1 MATLNGTNGSDNI
14 SGTTSSDTILSG
26 NGNDYVSAGDGND
39 YVDAGNGDDIV
50 EGGDGNDTLLGA
62 NGKDRVFGGRGNDN
76 LSGGNGTD
84 AVYGGSGDDVIG
96 SIDGSSALYTGDNGG
111 DTLYGDGYDSYAD
124 YQLGRGHESAQPG
137 NDRIYGGNGDDLIYG
152 DNGNNAALG
161 GNDIIAGGN
170 GKDTI
175 YGEGGDDNI
184 GGGGGG
190 DTLSGGSGGDVFV
203 YNAVSDST
211 AAGMDVIT
219 DFQRGADRL
228 DLRPVLGNTGFEW
241 GGSQP
246 TSHGAWFQQSGGNT
260 YVYVDVDGNPATAE
274 MVIRLNGLHELT
286 KSDFAGYENHAPTA
300 MADTHAIGEDNSP
313 NPITGNV
320 LANDSDVDAGNVLA
334 VANAGTYVGHY
345 GTLTINADGSYSYM
359 LDNANGQVQALRQG
373 EHVQDTFSYDV
384 TDGQAGAASS
394 LSIRINGANDGA
406 TITASGSQDTSVT
419 EAGGVANGV
428 AGDAS
433 ASGTLTVGDVDAGE
447 AHFAAVPP
455 AGLVGHYGTFT
466 FDSNTGAWTYT
477 LDNSKADALTAG
489 QQVSDSLTVA
499 SADLTAQQTI
509 TVNIVGSNDHAAITA
524 SGSEDTAVTEAGG
537 AANAISGDASA
548 SGTLTISDVDAGE
561 AHFSAVLPGSLA
573 GKYGSFTFDSN
584 TGAWSYTLDNSKAD
598 ALTAGQQVSDSL
610 TVVSA
615 DQTAQQTITVNIT
628 GANDYATITASGSE
642 DTSVTEAGGAAN
654 GVLGDAS
661 ASGALTVS
669 DVDTGEA
676 HFTAVLP
683 GSLAGKY
690 GSFTFDSNT
699 GAWTYTLDNSKA
711 DGLTAGQQVSDSLTV
726 ASADQTAQQ
735 TITVNI
741 TGAND
746 HATITASGSEDTSVT
761 EAGGA
766 ANAIAGDVSASG
778 TLTVSDADAGE
789 AHFSAVPTASLL
801 GQYGFFTFDTNTG
814 AWTYTL
820 DNDKAESLTAGQK
833 ASDSLTIVS
842 GDQTAQQTITVNI
855 IGTNDH
861 AAITAS
867 GSEDTS
873 VTEAGGAANGA
884 PGDAAASGTLTVSD
898 VDTGEAHFAAVPP
911 ANLVGHYGTFTFD
924 SNTGAWTY
932 TLDNS
937 KADALTAGQQV
948 SDSLTVVSAD
958 QTAQQTI
965 TVNITGANDYATITA
980 SGSEDTSVTE
990 AGGAANGVLGDA
1002 SASGALTVSDVDT
1015 GEAHF
1020 TAVLPGSLAGKYGSF
1035 TFDSNTGAWTYTLDN
1050 SKADAL
1056 TAGQQVSDSLKVAS
1070 ADQTAQQTITV
1081 NITGANDHATIAA
1094 SVSEDTS
1101 LTEAGGAA
1109 NANAGDASASG
1120 TLTVSDVDT
1129 GEAHFAAVS
1138 PASLVGQYGTF
1149 TFDSGSGTWTY
1160 TLDNSKADGLTAGQQ
1175 ASDSLTVA
1183 SADQTAQ
1190 QTITVNI
1197 IGTNDHAAITAS
1209 GSEDTSVTEAGGAAN
1224 GAPGDAAASG
1234 TLTVSDVDTGEAH
1247 FAAVPPAN
1255 LVGHYGTFTF
1265 DSNTG
1270 AWTYTLDNS
1279 KADALTAGQQ
1289 VSDSLTVAS
1298 ADLTAQQ
1305 TITVNIVGSNDH
1317 AAITAS
1323 GSEDTA
1329 VTEAG
1334 GAANAISGDAS
1345 ASGTLT
1351 ISDVDAGEAHFSAV
1365 LPGSLAGKYG
1375 SFTFDS
1381 NTGAWSY
1388 TLDNSKA
1395 DALTAGQQV
1404 SDSLTVASADL
1415 TAQQTIT
1422 VNIVGSNDHAAITAS
1437 GSEDTS
1443 VTEAGG
1449 AANGVLGDASAS
1461 GALTVSDVDTGEAH
1475 FTAVL
1480 PGSLAGKYGSFT
1492 FDSNTGAWSYTLD
1505 NSKADA
1511 LTAGQQVSDSLT
1523 VVSADQT
1530 AQQTITVNITGANDY
1545 AAITASGSE
1554 DTSVT
1559 EAGGAANGVLGD
1571 ASASGTLT
1579 VSDVDT
1585 GEAHFT
1591 AVLPGSLAGKYGSF
1605 TFDSNTGAWTYTLD
1619 NSKADALTAGQQVS
1633 DSLKVASADQTA
1645 QQTITVNITGANDHA
1660 TIAASVSEDTSLTE
1674 AGGAANANAGDA
1686 SASGTLTVSDVDTGE
1701 AHFAA
1706 VSPASLV
1713 GQYGTFTFDSGSGT
1727 WTYTLDNS
1735 KADGLTAGQQASDSL
1750 TVASADLT
1758 AHRTIT
1764 VNITGANDH
1773 AAITASG
1780 SEDTSVTEAGGA
1792 ANAIAGDVSAS
1803 GTLTVSDVDNGEAH
1817 FAAVPPD
1824 SLVGQYGTFTF
1835 DSNTGAWTYTLDNSK
1850 ADALT
1855 AAQQVSDSLTVS
1867 SADLTAQQT
1876 ITVNIAGANDHAT
1889 ITASASEDTSVA
1901 EAGGA
1906 GNAVPGDV
1914 SASGTLIVSDID
1926 RGEAHFAAVAPASLA
1941 GQYGTF
1947 TFDSSTGAW
1956 TYTLDNSKADA
1967 LTAGQ
1972 QASDSLTVVSADQ
1985 TAQQTITVNITGAND
2000 HATITASGSED
2011 TSVTESGG
2019 AANAIAGDA
2028 SASGTLTVSD
2038 VDTGEAHFTTVL
2050 PGSLAGKYGSFT
2062 FDSNTGAWS
2071 YTLDN
2076 SKANALTAAQHV
2088 SDSLTVASFDHTAQQ
2103 TITVNITGANDY
2115 ATITSSASEDTSV
2128 TEAGGAGN
2136 AIPGDPSAS
2145 GTLIVSDIDSGEAHF
2160 ATVAP
2165 ASLAGQYGTFTF
2177 DSSTGAWT
2185 YTLDNSKAQ
2194 SLGAG
2199 QHVTDSL
2206 SVQSADLTATQ
2217 AITVNI
2223 TGTNDAAVNAV
2234 PLAQVVNEDTPLVFR
2249 TANGNALSISD
2260 VDNASHTV
2268 TLSASHGAITLSGV
2282 AGLQFLSGD
2291 GTADSTMTFTG
2302 SDAAINAA
2310 LNGMS
2315 FLGEKDYAGTASLQM
2330 QTNDGASVDTDTVAI
2345 ALNPVND
2352 APVAAG
2358 DVVYV
2363 SNSTSNILIPVS
2375 ALLGNDVDI
2384 DGRALSIT
2392 AVDSASGTVSGLRL
2406 VTESN
2411 GTFIE
2416 FDSDNKSTSGSF
2428 SYTVSDGAGG
2438 TSTATVTVNVMDKNS
2453 SAGFSLENL
2462 SYQASYLDGGG
2473 NSDTMTGAGVGDVF
2487 IGGGAADT
2495 LNGGTGDDVLRGGAS
2510 NDVIDGGLGIDMLD
2524 FSDATGAIT
2533 FSLTQSSSGTQVT
2546 LGGGLGKD
2554 TYSNIEGV
2562 IGSAYNDTLTGS
2574 SANDI
2579 IRAGAGNDTINGGAG
2594 IDLLDFSDATGAV
2607 NISLTQ
2613 SSTDATVN
2621 LSAVGLGTD
2630 TYRNMEGVVGS
2641 AFSDNLIGS
2650 SGNDVLRGGA
2660 GDDNLAG
2667 GSGNDTLIGGAGVDI
2682 LTGGAGSDTFAFLR
2696 ADPAS
2701 VDKITDFDRAP
2712 AAAGGD
2718 VLDLSDLLSGVTVTA
2733 ANAGQFVR
2741 LSEVDGNTVVS
2752 LDRDGSGTAAAFQDV
2767 AVLQGVVGL
2776 DLNTLLSNGNI
2787 HTV

>member
-1 MATLNGTNGSDNI
+1 MATLTGTNGSDNI
-14 SGTTSSDTILSG
+14 GGTTSSDTILSG

-76 LSGGNGTD
+76 LSGGNGAD

-124 YQLGRGHESAQPG
+124 HLLGRGHESAQPG
-137 NDRIYGGNGDDLIYG
+137 NDRIFGGNGDDLIYG

-161 GNDIIAGGN
+161 GNDIVAGGN

-184 GGGGGG
+184 GGGAGG

-203 YNAVSDST
+203 YNAVSDS
-211 AAGMDVIT
+211 AASGMDVIT

-228 DLRPVLGNTGFEW
+228 DLRPVLGNSGFEW
-241 GGSQP
+241 GGRQP
-246 TSHGAWFQQSGGNT
+246 TAHGAWFQQSGGNT

-345 GTLTINADGSYSYM
+345 GTLTINADGSYSYK
-359 LDNANGQVQALRQG
+359 LDNGNGQVQALRQG

-406 TITASGSQDTSVT
+406 TITASGSEDTSVK
-419 EAGGVANGV
+419 EAGGAASAVAANTIAV
-428 AGDAS
+428 DT
-433 ASGTLTVGDVDAGE
+433 ASGTLTVSDVDTGE

-455 AGLVGHYGTFT
+455 GSLAGQYGTFT

-489 QQVSDSLTVA
+489 QQASDSLTVA
-499 SADLTAQQTI
+499 S
-509 TVNIVGSNDHAAITA
+509 
-524 SGSEDTAVTEAGG
+524 
-537 AANAISGDASA
+537 
-548 SGTLTISDVDAGE
+548 
-561 AHFSAVLPGSLA
+561 F
-573 GKYGSFTFDSN
+573 
-584 TGAWSYTLDNSKAD
+584 
-598 ALTAGQQVSDSL
+598 
-610 TVVSA
+610 
-615 DQTAQQTITVNIT
+615 
-628 GANDYATITASGSE
+628 
-642 DTSVTEAGGAAN
+642 
-654 GVLGDAS
+654 
-661 ASGALTVS
+661 
-669 DVDTGEA
+669 
-676 HFTAVLP
+676 
-683 GSLAGKY
+683 
-690 GSFTFDSNT
+690 
-699 GAWTYTLDNSKA
+699 
-711 DGLTAGQQVSDSLTV
+711 
-726 ASADQTAQQ
+726 
-735 TITVNI
+735 
-741 TGAND
+741 
-746 HATITASGSEDTSVT
+746 
-761 EAGGA
+761 
-766 ANAIAGDVSASG
+766 
-778 TLTVSDADAGE
+778 
-789 AHFSAVPTASLL
+789 
-801 GQYGFFTFDTNTG
+801 
-814 AWTYTL
+814 
-820 DNDKAESLTAGQK
+820 
-833 ASDSLTIVS
+833 
-842 GDQTAQQTITVNI
+842 
-855 IGTNDH
+855 
-861 AAITAS
+861 
-867 GSEDTS
+867 
-873 VTEAGGAANGA
+873 
-884 PGDAAASGTLTVSD
+884 
-898 VDTGEAHFAAVPP
+898 
-911 ANLVGHYGTFTFD
+911 
-924 SNTGAWTY
+924 
-932 TLDNS
+932 
-937 KADALTAGQQV
+937 
-948 SDSLTVVSAD
+948 
-958 QTAQQTI
+958 
-965 TVNITGANDYATITA
+965 
-980 SGSEDTSVTE
+980 
-990 AGGAANGVLGDA
+990 
-1002 SASGALTVSDVDT
+1002 
-1015 GEAHF
+1015 
-1020 TAVLPGSLAGKYGSF
+1020 
-1035 TFDSNTGAWTYTLDN
+1035 
-1050 SKADAL
+1050 
-1056 TAGQQVSDSLKVAS
+1056 
-1070 ADQTAQQTITV
+1070 DQTAQQTITV

-1094 SVSEDTS
+1094 S
-1101 LTEAGGAA
+1101 G
-1109 NANAGDASASG
+1109 SA
-1120 TLTVSDVDT
+1120 
-1129 GEAHFAAVS
+1129 
-1138 PASLVGQYGTF
+1138 
-1149 TFDSGSGTWTY
+1149 
-1160 TLDNSKADGLTAGQQ
+1160 
-1175 ASDSLTVA
+1175 
-1183 SADQTAQ
+1183 
-1190 QTITVNI
+1190 
-1197 IGTNDHAAITAS
+1197 
-1209 GSEDTSVTEAGGAAN
+1209 
-1224 GAPGDAAASG
+1224 
-1234 TLTVSDVDTGEAH
+1234 
-1247 FAAVPPAN
+1247 
-1255 LVGHYGTFTF
+1255 
-1265 DSNTG
+1265 
-1270 AWTYTLDNS
+1270 
-1279 KADALTAGQQ
+1279 
-1289 VSDSLTVAS
+1289 
-1298 ADLTAQQ
+1298 
-1305 TITVNIVGSNDH
+1305 
-1317 AAITAS
+1317 
-1323 GSEDTA
+1323 
-1329 VTEAG
+1329 
-1334 GAANAISGDAS
+1334 
-1345 ASGTLT
+1345 
-1351 ISDVDAGEAHFSAV
+1351 
-1365 LPGSLAGKYG
+1365 
-1375 SFTFDS
+1375 
-1381 NTGAWSY
+1381 
-1388 TLDNSKA
+1388 
-1395 DALTAGQQV
+1395 
-1404 SDSLTVASADL
+1404 
-1415 TAQQTIT
+1415 
-1422 VNIVGSNDHAAITAS
+1422 
-1437 GSEDTS
+1437 
-1443 VTEAGG
+1443 
-1449 AANGVLGDASAS
+1449 
-1461 GALTVSDVDTGEAH
+1461 
-1475 FTAVL
+1475 
-1480 PGSLAGKYGSFT
+1480 
-1492 FDSNTGAWSYTLD
+1492 
-1505 NSKADA
+1505 
-1511 LTAGQQVSDSLT
+1511 
-1523 VVSADQT
+1523 
-1530 AQQTITVNITGANDY
+1530 
-1545 AAITASGSE
+1545 
-1554 DTSVT
+1554 
-1559 EAGGAANGVLGD
+1559 
-1571 ASASGTLT
+1571 
-1579 VSDVDT
+1579 
-1585 GEAHFT
+1585 
-1591 AVLPGSLAGKYGSF
+1591 
-1605 TFDSNTGAWTYTLD
+1605 
-1619 NSKADALTAGQQVS
+1619 
-1633 DSLKVASADQTA
+1633 
-1645 QQTITVNITGANDHA
+1645 
-1660 TIAASVSEDTSLTE
+1660 
-1674 AGGAANANAGDA
+1674 
-1686 SASGTLTVSDVDTGE
+1686 
-1701 AHFAA
+1701 
-1706 VSPASLV
+1706 
-1713 GQYGTFTFDSGSGT
+1713 
-1727 WTYTLDNS
+1727 
-1735 KADGLTAGQQASDSL
+1735 
-1750 TVASADLT
+1750 
-1758 AHRTIT
+1758 
-1764 VNITGANDH
+1764 
-1773 AAITASG
+1773 
-1780 SEDTSVTEAGGA
+1780 DTSVTEAGGA
-1792 ANAIAGDVSAS
+1792 ANAIAGDASAS
-1803 GTLTVSDVDNGEAH
+1803 GTLTVSDVDAGQAH
-1817 FAAVPPD
+1817 FAAVPPP

-1855 AAQQVSDSLTVS
+1855 AGQQASDSLTVAS
-1867 SADLTAQQT
+1867 FDQTAQQT
-1876 ITVNIAGANDHAT
+1876 ITVNITGANDHAT
-1889 ITASASEDTSVA
+1889 IAASGSADTSVT

-1906 GNAVPGDV
+1906 ANAIAGDA
-1914 SASGTLIVSDID
+1914 SASGTLTVSDVD
-1926 RGEAHFAAVAPASLA
+1926 AGQAHFAAVPPGSLA

-1947 TFDSSTGAW
+1947 TFDSNTGAW

-1972 QASDSLTVVSADQ
+1972 QASDSLTVASFDQ

-2000 HATITASGSED
+2000 HATIAASGSAD
-2011 TSVTESGG
+2011 TSVTEAGG

-2038 VDTGEAHFTTVL
+2038 VDAGQAHFAAV
-2050 PGSLAGKYGSFT
+2050 PPPSLVGQYGTFT
-2062 FDSNTGAWS
+2062 FDSNTGAWTYTLDNS
-2071 YTLDN
+2071 KADALTAGQQASDSLTVASFDQTAQQTITVNITGANDHATIAASGSADTSVTEAGGAANAIAGDASASGTLTVSDVDAGQAHFADVPPASLVGQYGTFTFDSNTGAWTYTLDNSKADALTAGQQASDSLTVASFDQTAQQTITVNVTGANDHATIAASGSADTSVTEAGGAANAIAGDASASGTLTVSDVDAGQALFADVPPPSLVGQYGTFTFDANTGAWTYTLDN
-2076 SKANALTAAQHV
+2076 SKANALTAAQQV

-2136 AIPGDPSAS
+2136 AIPGDPTAS
-2145 GTLIVSDIDSGEAHF
+2145 GTLTVSDADSGEAHF
-2160 ATVAP
+2160 AAVPP
-2165 ASLAGQYGTFTF
+2165 ASLAGQYGSFTF
-2177 DSSTGAWT
+2177 DSNTGAWT

-2249 TANGNALSISD
+2249 TANGNALGISD

-2268 TLSASHGAITLSGV
+2268 TLSASHGAITLNGV

-2315 FLGEKDYAGTASLQM
+2315 FLGEKDYAGTASLQI

-2345 ALNPVND
+2345 TLNPVND

-2363 SNSTSNILIPVS
+2363 SNNTSNILIPVS

-2411 GTFIE
+2411 GSFIE

-2438 TSTATVTVNVMDKNS
+2438 NSMATVTVNVMDKNS
-2453 SAGFSLENL
+2453 PAGFSLENL

-2510 NDVIDGGLGIDMLD
+2510 NDVIDGGSGIDMLD

-2607 NISLTQ
+2607 SFSLTQ
-2613 SSTDATVN
+2613 SSTDTTVN
-2621 LSAVGLGTD
+2621 LGAVGLGTD
-2630 TYRNMEGVVGS
+2630 TYRNIEGVIGS

-2660 GDDNLAG
+2660 GDDSLAG

-2718 VLDLSDLLSGVTVTA
+2718 VLDLSDLLSGVTVTT
-2733 ANAGQFVR
+2733 ANAAQFVR

-2776 DLNTLLSNGNI
+2776 DLNTLLSNSNI
-2787 HTV
+2787 HTA